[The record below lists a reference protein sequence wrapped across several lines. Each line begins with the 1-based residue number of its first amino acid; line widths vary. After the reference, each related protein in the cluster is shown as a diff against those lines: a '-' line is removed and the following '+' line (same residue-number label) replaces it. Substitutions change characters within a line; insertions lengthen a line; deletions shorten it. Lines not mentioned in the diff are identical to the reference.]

1 MSHSKVLGYQ
11 VMIDSEVQGVLTL
24 DMQVVN
30 NVNLQNIIHSK
41 GDCTSEASKLGE
53 CIKVATLSD

>member
-11 VMIDSEVQGVLTL
+11 VMIDSEVQGVLTP

-30 NVNLQNIIHSK
+30 NVNLQNIIHSTTTQK
-41 GDCTSEASKLGE
+41 TPVPQQRTSQ
-53 CIKVATLSD
+53 TLST

>member
-30 NVNLQNIIHSK
+30 NVNLENTIHSTTTQK
-41 GDCTSEASKLGE
+41 APVPQQRTSQ
-53 CIKVATLSD
+53 TLST